1 VALDAGRFLHPLF
14 ARLVRW
20 EAQRIVRRFH
30 RSLAD
35 PRHTQLRVLLEKLRR
50 NADSDFGRRCSIAAV
65 RSIEDFRRAVPIT
78 TYADYEPFIDRVR
91 HGDSGAMFGPGQKL
105 HMFAMTSGT
114 AGRPK
119 YIPVT
124 GHFLREYRRG
134 WMTWGIQAFLD
145 HSEAFESRILQLVSP
160 MDDETAPCGLP
171 CGAMSGLTAHVQR
184 KGARNIYV
192 IPPAVARLKNTAQ
205 KYYVALLLALRCPR
219 LIILSANPST
229 LLGLA
234 RALDEDKESLLRDLR
249 DSRVSDSLDLPP
261 DIRREIQRRLRPA
274 SRRVAELERHV
285 VADGALLPRAAWQIP
300 FLGCWKGGTLSLYLR
315 EFPRYFGGAVVRDI
329 GLIASEGR
337 MTVPL
342 GDEGSAGVL
351 DLESNFF
358 EFVPARDGRRADDRA
373 LLPHELEVGGEYF
386 LLITNSA
393 GLYRYDIGDV
403 VRVVDRQGN
412 MPRLEFLN
420 KGAHYSSLTGEKL
433 SEHQVVEAVNRA
445 LADCGARLSSYAL
458 APVWSEDAP
467 HYVLIAEQGDL
478 ASGAAPRFA
487 AAVDALLSGL
497 NVEYNSKRSSGR
509 LTALTVRLVAP
520 GAWRDYD
527 LRMIAERRRGIEQYK
542 HKFLANDVQFERQ
555 FPALAEFDPPA
566 RPGPADERTAS

>member
-1 VALDAGRFLHPLF
+1 MALDAGRFLHPLF

-403 VRVVDRQGN
+403 VAWSTGRATCPGWSSSTRAPTTPASPARNCPSTRWWRPLTVPWPTAARDSRPMRWPPSG
-412 MPRLEFLN
+412 PRT
-420 KGAHYSSLTGEKL
+420 HPTTCSSP
-433 SEHQVVEAVNRA
+433 NRA
-445 LADCGARLSSYAL
+445 
-458 APVWSEDAP
+458 
-467 HYVLIAEQGDL
+467 
-478 ASGAAPRFA
+478 
-487 AAVDALLSGL
+487 
-497 NVEYNSKRSSGR
+497 
-509 LTALTVRLVAP
+509 T
-520 GAWRDYD
+520 WR
-527 LRMIAERRRGIEQYK
+527 
-542 HKFLANDVQFERQ
+542 
-555 FPALAEFDPPA
+555 PA
-566 RPGPADERTAS
+566 RPRASPPPWTPFSPASMSSTIPNVPADGSRP